1 MSVDTFAAGDALS
14 AMEGHGVT
22 SGCANNFLR
31 MLEKAQN
38 VIVHD
43 ESKDDQDEDESNL
56 DKALLGLDAEVVAQ
70 RAFNGEHGDVAAIQ
84 NREREQVDDGEI
96 QADER
101 HHGH

>member
-1 MSVDTFAAGDALS
+1 MVDVQCAI
-14 AMEGHGVT
+14 T
-22 SGCANNFLR
+22 SSQRHNNFLW

-43 ESKDDQDEDESNL
+43 ESEDDQDEDESDLN
-56 DKALLGLDAEVVAQ
+56 KSFLGLDAEIVTE
-70 RAFNGEHGDVAAIQ
+70 RAFDGKHGDVAAV
-84 NREREQVDDGEI
+84 EDGKWKQIYDSEI